1 LGRYSPAHDDPSL
14 PADPRWRDHAVFIT
28 GANGFVGS
36 WLAAA
41 LVRSGARVVALVRD
55 EVQPGGLE
63 LQGLDGVVTRVRG
76 DLSDASLLHR
86 AMAEHEVTF
95 CFHLAAQALVGVADR
110 SPVATFATNAMGT
123 VHVLEACRLTGVE
136 HCVIASSDKA
146 YGTAAELPYREDM
159 PLLGEGP
166 YEASKVCTEIIARS
180 FASAYGMRI
189 GIARCA
195 NVYGGGDMNFSRL
208 VPDTIR
214 SIIAGRNPVLRSN
227 GSPRRDYLYASDAA
241 GSYLA
246 LAAHCLDGVAAG
258 SLEAFNFG
266 WGTPVSALD
275 LVRMLID
282 ASGEVGLEPVID
294 GAGRP
299 TREIDDQ
306 YLDSSRAR
314 AVLAWRPEV
323 DLGQGLRLALDWYRR
338 HLAADRP
345 GARTPAGAGVQGGA
359 G

>member
-1 LGRYSPAHDDPSL
+1 M
-14 PADPRWRDHAVFIT
+14 RWRDRNVFIT

-36 WLAAA
+36 WLAGA

-63 LQGLDGVVTRVRG
+63 LQGLDSVVTRVRG
-76 DLSDASLLHR
+76 DLNDAQLLHR
-86 AMAEHEVTF
+86 AMAEHEVSF

-123 VHVLEACRLTGVE
+123 VHLLEACRLTGVE
-136 HCVIASSDKA
+136 QCVIASSDKA
-146 YGTAAELPYREDM
+146 YGTASELPYREDM
-159 PLLGEGP
+159 PLLGQGP
-166 YEASKVCTEIIARS
+166 YEASKVCTEIVARS
-180 FASAYGMRI
+180 FAATYGMRV

-214 SIIAGRNPVLRSN
+214 AILAGRNPVLRSD
-227 GSPRRDYLYASDAA
+227 GTPRRDYLYASDAA
-241 GSYLA
+241 RSYLA
-246 LAAHCLDGVAAG
+246 LAAHSMDGMPAG

-266 WGTPVSALD
+266 WGTPISALE
-275 LVRMLID
+275 LVRMLIA
-282 ASGEVGLEPVID
+282 ASGDAGLEAVIA

-314 AVLAWRPEV
+314 AVLGWRPEI
-323 DLGQGLRLALDWYRR
+323 DLGRGLALTFDWYRR
-338 HLAADRP
+338 HLADDRDLSP
-345 GARTPAGAGVQGGA
+345 AAAGAGPA
-359 G
+359 ER

>member
-1 LGRYSPAHDDPSL
+1 
-14 PADPRWRDHAVFIT
+14 
-28 GANGFVGS
+28 VGS

-41 LVRSGARVVALVRD
+41 LVGSGARVVALVRD

-63 LQGLDGVVTRVRG
+63 LQGLEGTVTQVHG
-76 DLSDASLLHR
+76 DLSDAALLHR

-110 SPVATFATNAMGT
+110 SPVGTFATNAMGT
-123 VHVLEACRLTGVE
+123 VHLLDACRLTGVQQ
-136 HCVIASSDKA
+136 CVIASSDKA
-146 YGTAAELPYREDM
+146 YGSSADLPYREDM

-180 FASAYGMRI
+180 FAATYGMRMAV
-189 GIARCA
+189 ARCA

-214 SIIAGRNPVLRSN
+214 SVLAGRNPVLRSD

-241 GSYLA
+241 GAYLT
-246 LAAHCLDGVAAG
+246 LAAHCQDQISDGA
-258 SLEAFNFG
+258 LQAFNFG
-266 WGTPVSALD
+266 WGTPISALE
-275 LVRMLID
+275 LVELVIELS
-282 ASGEVGLEPVID
+282 AQTGLEPVIA

-314 AVLAWRPEV
+314 ARLAWEPVV
-323 DLGQGLRLALDWYRR
+323 DLRSGLSLAIDWYRR
-338 HLAADRP
+338 YLAADRP
-345 GARTPAGAGVQGGA
+345 QVPAAASAASEGAAG
-359 G
+359 